1 MSDVRATKGTTMR
14 AMTIMIP
21 LTLALTTTPL
31 FAQRAGQWETVGQR
45 KVGFGVDYDEIKLRG
60 NARHRQVRLCADRR
74 DFALLDADVFYA
86 NGGEQDISDKVSIRR
101 GTCSRA
107 FDLRGNRRDITKIKL
122 SYSRF
127 NTGRGPVVRVQAR

>member
-1 MSDVRATKGTTMR
+1 MMR

-21 LTLALTTTPL
+21 LTLALIATPVL
-31 FAQRAGQWETVGQR
+31 AQRAGKWETVGQR

-60 NARHRQVRLCADRR
+60 NARHRQVRICADRR
-74 DFALLDADVFYA
+74 DFALLDADIFYA
-86 NGGEQDISDKVSIRR
+86 DGAEQDISDKVSIRR

-107 FDLRGNRRDITKIKL
+107 MDLTGDRRDITKIKL

-127 NTGRGPVVRVQAR
+127 NTGRGPSVRVQAR